1 VYVAILKGSIL
12 LPTLNLTWQDANS
25 VNAPNGENKMSIEEI
40 KNHFESKC
48 SIKIETNSRGYN
60 TSIHVYQGVT
70 EKEIDD
76 TIFKAIYGMNG
87 LQKELLTMEV
97 LKK

>member
-1 VYVAILKGSIL
+1 
-12 LPTLNLTWQDANS
+12 
-25 VNAPNGENKMSIEEI
+25 MSQEI
-40 KNHFESKC
+40 HNNFESKC

-76 TIFKAIYGMNG
+76 TIFKAIYEING
-87 LQKELLTMEV
+87 LQKELASLRI
-97 LKK
+97 

>member
-1 VYVAILKGSIL
+1 MTDLAELK
-12 LPTLNLTWQDANS
+12 NN
-25 VNAPNGENKMSIEEI
+25 
-40 KNHFESKC
+40 FESKC

-70 EKEIDD
+70 DKEIDD

-87 LQKELLTMEV
+87 LQKEIASMEA
-97 LKK
+97 LRK